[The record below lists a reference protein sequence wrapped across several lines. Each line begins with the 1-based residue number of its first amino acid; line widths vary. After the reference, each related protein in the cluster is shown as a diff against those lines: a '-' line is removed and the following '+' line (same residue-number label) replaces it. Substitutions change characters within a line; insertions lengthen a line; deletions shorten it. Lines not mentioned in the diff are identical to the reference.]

1 MDTFRALESIKEP
14 GVIIELPYK
23 WKATDQEKG
32 EK

>member
-1 MDTFRALESIKEP
+1 MDAFRALESIKKP
-14 GVIIELPYK
+14 GAIIELSYK